1 MNVTRVARLIALGGI
16 AVVTLPPSSVAAQE
30 RVADAQGNMHIPSNY
45 QTSYEYL
52 GSWVLA
58 DTSGQFAKQLH
69 NVYASRGTIEAY
81 RRLGHFPDGAVL
93 VKELYATETQ
103 SMSTGNVR
111 HADKLLGWFLLVK
124 DSKNS
129 YPDNKLWGDGWG
141 WAFFAAGN
149 PQKTTSTDYKKD
161 CQGCH
166 VPAQKTDWI
175 YIQGYAPLHK

>member
-1 MNVTRVARLIALGGI
+1 MSVTHVACVIALGGI
-16 AVVTLPPSSVAAQE
+16 VVVTWPLSSANAQD
-30 RVADAQGNMHIPSNY
+30 RVTDAQGNIHVPANY

-52 GSWVLA
+52 GSWAIA
-58 DTSGQFAKQLH
+58 DSSGQSTKQLH
-69 NVYASRGTIEAY
+69 DVYASRGTIEAY

-93 VKELYATETQ
+93 VKELHGTATEAMT
-103 SMSTGNVR
+103 TGKVA
-111 HADKLLGWFLLVK
+111 HADKLLGWFVLVK

-129 YPDNKLWGDGWG
+129 HPDNKLWGDGWG
-141 WAFFAAGN
+141 WSFFAAGN

-175 YIQGYAPLHK
+175 YVQGYAPLQK